1 MLLGIQADDLTGACD
16 AGAPFA
22 ARGLST
28 LVVVPDTTGARADPA
43 PEPAVRVVD
52 TESRGLPAD
61 RARARARTAAAAL
74 ASAGPAVLYK
84 KMDSTARGH
93 VGAELAGVL
102 EGAGLAATVVAPAFP
117 AQARTVVNGQVR
129 VAGRLLDAAAMPG
142 AELPGTGASL
152 LALLAVAGLR
162 PVGGLPLETV
172 RRGRAATVARIGRFL
187 ATGGRGLV
195 VDAETDRELDVVAA
209 AADGAP
215 VLLAG
220 SAGLAAAL
228 AARLVPAPPP
238 APPRLP
244 LARPI
249 LIVAGSPHPAT
260 RGQLDLLAG
269 RADVSVLAPSRLEAG
284 SDPGRR
290 RAVAGRLA
298 ADARR
303 AIERARPGTLVLTGG
318 ETAIAVVEA
327 LQAAGLRLA
336 GEVEP
341 GLAAGTLSGGPFD
354 GLVTI
359 TKAGGF
365 GDPHTLVR
373 LCAAAA

>member
-1 MLLGIQADDLTGACD
+1 MLVGIQAADHTGASD

-28 LVVVPDTTGARADPA
+28 LVVVPGPAGARPDRPPA
-43 PEPAVRVVD
+43 PAVRVVD
-52 TESRGLPAD
+52 TETRAVPAD
-61 RARARARTAAAAL
+61 LARARARAAAAAL
-74 ASAGPAVLYK
+74 AAARPTVLYK
-84 KMDSTARGH
+84 KMDSTARGP
-93 VGAELAGVL
+93 VGAELAGIL
-102 EGAGLAATVVAPAFP
+102 EGAGLAAAVVAPAFP
-117 AQARTVVNGQVR
+117 AQARTVVDGQVR
-129 VAGRLLDAAAMPG
+129 VGGRLLDAAAMPG
-142 AELPGTGASL
+142 AELPRTGASL

-162 PVGGLPLETV
+162 PVGGMPLETV
-172 RRGRAATVARIGRFL
+172 RRGRAAAAGRIARFL
-187 ATGGRGLV
+187 ATGGRALV
-195 VDAETDRELDVVAA
+195 ADAETDRELDVVAA
-209 AADGAP
+209 AAEGAP

-298 ADARR
+298 ADA
-303 AIERARPGTLVLTGG
+303 
-318 ETAIAVVEA
+318 
-327 LQAAGLRLA
+327 
-336 GEVEP
+336 
-341 GLAAGTLSGGPFD
+341 
-354 GLVTI
+354 
-359 TKAGGF
+359 
-365 GDPHTLVR
+365 
-373 LCAAAA
+373 

>member
-1 MLLGIQADDLTGACD
+1 
-16 AGAPFA
+16 
-22 ARGLST
+22 
-28 LVVVPDTTGARADPA
+28 
-43 PEPAVRVVD
+43 

-195 VDAETDRELDVVAA
+195 GDAETDR
-209 AADGAP
+209 
-215 VLLAG
+215 
-220 SAGLAAAL
+220 
-228 AARLVPAPPP
+228 
-238 APPRLP
+238 
-244 LARPI
+244 
-249 LIVAGSPHPAT
+249 
-260 RGQLDLLAG
+260 
-269 RADVSVLAPSRLEAG
+269 
-284 SDPGRR
+284 
-290 RAVAGRLA
+290 
-298 ADARR
+298 
-303 AIERARPGTLVLTGG
+303 
-318 ETAIAVVEA
+318 
-327 LQAAGLRLA
+327 
-336 GEVEP
+336 
-341 GLAAGTLSGGPFD
+341 
-354 GLVTI
+354 
-359 TKAGGF
+359 
-365 GDPHTLVR
+365 
-373 LCAAAA
+373 